1 MPEPHDLPLTAAL
14 EPESAAQSLVAQ
26 DSAHKGAFEWS
37 LLAIFAL
44 LLAFVTARHELWS
57 DELQAWL
64 IARDNHSLFDL
75 FRSLRYEGHPAL
87 WYLVLYIPAHISW
100 NPLSMQVI
108 NYLFAVAEAWLVLST
123 RKLHWPVRL
132 LATFS
137 FFIFYNYGAI
147 PRSYMLTMLLL
158 TAAVRC
164 LLGER
169 QHRKL
174 AILFLALSINT
185 HILAVPI
192 AATIALWAFCLPKI
206 GGWKDIG
213 KLIWDAE
220 IRVVALVLL
229 ASLAMAY
236 FTVRPPA
243 DITVPLLPAGHHS
256 LAYNILLA
264 EGRTWKA
271 FLPASS
277 SYMPTTLRELLD
289 PADHLSLLA
298 SALSFALFLGI
309 AAALRTSQ
317 ARCFFAAAW
326 ILELIALAATVVD
339 PYLRHLGLCFTILLL
354 ALMIDAYAASGKP
367 VRARFPQL
375 LSSCLILS
383 ILAFQ
388 TAVAIFATVSAGT
401 HPYSEAKDVAI
412 WLKQQGLDK
421 NPIVLDGFYPLA
433 VVGYLERPSAYLTSC
448 RCFGSFAVWSTKSDF
463 GRSASLDDIR
473 IARGASPLPVILL
486 HSDKKL
492 DQADAQKLGLVEI
505 RSFGANRTASHGSY
519 TVYEQE
525 KP

>member
-1 MPEPHDLPLTAAL
+1 
-14 EPESAAQSLVAQ
+14 
-26 DSAHKGAFEWS
+26 
-37 LLAIFAL
+37 
-44 LLAFVTARHELWS
+44 
-57 DELQAWL
+57 
-64 IARDNHSLFDL
+64 
-75 FRSLRYEGHPAL
+75 
-87 WYLVLYIPAHISW
+87 
-100 NPLSMQVI
+100 
-108 NYLFAVAEAWLVLST
+108 
-123 RKLHWPVRL
+123 
-132 LATFS
+132 
-137 FFIFYNYGAI
+137 
-147 PRSYMLTMLLL
+147 
-158 TAAVRC
+158 
-164 LLGER
+164 
-169 QHRKL
+169 
-174 AILFLALSINT
+174 
-185 HILAVPI
+185 
-192 AATIALWAFCLPKI
+192 
-206 GGWKDIG
+206 
-213 KLIWDAE
+213 
-220 IRVVALVLL
+220 
-229 ASLAMAY
+229 
-236 FTVRPPA
+236 
-243 DITVPLLPAGHHS
+243 
-256 LAYNILLA
+256 
-264 EGRTWKA
+264 
-271 FLPASS
+271 
-277 SYMPTTLRELLD
+277 
-289 PADHLSLLA
+289 
-298 SALSFALFLGI
+298 
-309 AAALRTSQ
+309 
-317 ARCFFAAAW
+317 
-326 ILELIALAATVVD
+326 LIALAATVVD